1 MSLNCLCEKDYIRLS
16 PVLSGRYQEVSTSRD
31 ILTGLPYMQKL
42 CTLTRNA
49 LSDKKKE
56 GFTEKPQPRQNIFV
70 VAVEFT
76 LHASAKLKEFSS

>member
-1 MSLNCLCEKDYIRLS
+1 
-16 PVLSGRYQEVSTSRD
+16 
-31 ILTGLPYMQKL
+31 MQKL